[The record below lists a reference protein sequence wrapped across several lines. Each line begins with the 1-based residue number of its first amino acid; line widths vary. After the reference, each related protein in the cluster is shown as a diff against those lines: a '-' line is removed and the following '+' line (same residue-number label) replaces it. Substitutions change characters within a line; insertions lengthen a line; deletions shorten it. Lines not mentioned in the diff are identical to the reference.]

1 MDGDLERVDH
11 DNNVAGDDPGREPG
25 GGEDLQAV
33 VGPAQGG
40 LHRL

>member
-1 MDGDLERVDH
+1 MTLIVLTLGDPV
-11 DNNVAGDDPGREPG
+11 GDDPGREPG